1 MYKRVCVCVCERE
14 SIEYAQ
20 LDSGQQECAAGRR
33 VCVCVCVCVCV
44 GDRERYAYIYI
55 QFAHNLVKLCQKAI
69 EFSKESSCNSL

>member
-1 MYKRVCVCVCERE
+1 MR
-14 SIEYAQ
+14 S
-20 LDSGQQECAAGRR
+20 STAGNRNALQVD